1 MKKYISLFLAA
12 ALLSVSSCDGDFA
25 EINTDPNKANGE
37 LFDPNL
43 ILPTVCYNYG
53 GMMTG
58 YTGAILFQSMWVQVL
73 ASTSTGGANYY
84 SNADK
89 YVASGSTNN
98 YIQSVWNDGFA
109 TASRT
114 YQMQKLAE
122 EKGYNNL
129 VTVGEIW
136 KVLTLSFVSDV
147 YGDLPYSEALM
158 AEEGITQPKYDSQ
171 SEAYKAMLADL
182 EGALSAMNESGDKI
196 KNDVL
201 YRGDLAKWKK
211 LGYSIML
218 RMAMRLV
225 EVDPAMAQSYVDK
238 ALAGG
243 VFASPE
249 DEAVLVSD
257 QANGYNNSSANALNV
272 VDDVYEVRWS
282 KTLIDYLKANND
294 PRLPIIAEVPK
305 NGLAANKDPKGVGN
319 NDPAAQIGL
328 PNGYDLKGG
337 ATDVSKAPN
346 YPGPTPANPAV
357 DKDAAAPIGN
367 YSRPTAIYRDRSA
380 PVFIL
385 TYAEIQ
391 FLLADAAA
399 RGLKVPGT
407 ASAYYAAGLQAALTS
422 INKFGG
428 GTISEFQAAAYVAAN
443 PLDTSSATA
452 SLMMINKQIWATTGL
467 FANFVESW
475 NNWKRSGY
483 PELTP
488 VNYAGNFSSG
498 QIPTRQLYPSS
509 ESTTNPSS
517 LAKAISNM
525 GGDTW
530 INNVWWD
537 TEN

>member
-1 MKKYISLFLAA
+1 MKKYISLFLTA

-25 EINTDPNKANGE
+25 EINTDPNKANAE

-43 ILPTVCYNYG
+43 ILPTVSYNYG
-53 GMMTG
+53 NMMTG
-58 YTGAILFQSMWVQVL
+58 YTGAILFQSMWVQIL

-98 YIQSVWNDGFA
+98 YIQSVWNVGYE

-122 EKGYNNL
+122 EKGYTNL
-129 VTVGEIW
+129 VAVGEIW

-182 EGALSAMNESGDKI
+182 EGALSSINESGDKI

-201 YRGDLAKWKK
+201 YGGDLAKWKK

-225 EVDPAMAQSYVDK
+225 NVDPALAQSYVDK

-243 VFASPE
+243 VFASAE

-257 QANGYNNSSANALNV
+257 QANGYSNSSANALNV

-305 NGLAANKDPKGVGN
+305 NGLAANKNTAAGN
-319 NDPAAQIGL
+319 NDPAVQRGL

-337 ATDVSKAPN
+337 ETDITKTSD
-346 YPGPTPANPAV
+346 YPGATPANPALE
-357 DKDAAAPIGN
+357 DDAAAPIGK
-367 YSRPTAIYRDRSA
+367 YSRPTAIYRDRDA

-399 RGLKVPGT
+399 RGYNVPGT

-428 GTISEFQAAAYVAAN
+428 GTISATAAADYVSAN
-443 PLDTSSATA
+443 PLDTSSATE
-452 SLMMINKQIWATTGL
+452 SLKMINKQIWATAGI
-467 FANFVESW
+467 FANFVEAW
-475 NNWKRSGY
+475 NNWKRSGF

-488 VNYAGNFSSG
+488 VNYTGNFSSG

-509 ESTTNPSS
+509 ESTTNPTG
-517 LAKAISNM
+517 LANAISNM